1 MPSESGD
8 TKLLG
13 NFGKL
18 IEAVSLDSNYNP
30 ANPALPVPALNT
42 RKTGGLAAVG
52 DVGAKEAA
60 NKAVVNDRQYLFE
73 GVPGVITRSGNMLK
87 ASGASQKIIDDAKTV
102 ARKITGQRKTPK
114 VKDDQNTPQNEAA
127 KTHSV
132 SQQSYYSIVGNV
144 EDYIAI
150 VATVSTYAPN
160 EADLTIAGL
169 NALVADLKAKNDAV
183 DAAFAALSVARGVR
197 DQLLYTND
205 DCIVNIAL
213 LVKAYVRAA
222 FGPDSQLFK
231 SLKGLQFPRQG
242 KKPKG

>member
-8 TKLLG
+8 TKLIG

-18 IEAVSLDSNYNP
+18 IEAVSLDPNYNP
-30 ANPALPVPALNT
+30 ANGAIKVPALNNQ
-42 RKTGGLAAVG
+42 KTAGQAAVTSLG
-52 DVGAKEAA
+52 QYEAA

-73 GVPGVITRSGNMLK
+73 TVPSVMTRSGNMLT
-87 ASGASQKIIDDAKTV
+87 ASGASQKIIDDAKT
-102 ARKITGQRKTPK
+102 ARRKITGQRKTPK
-114 VKDDQNTPQNEAA
+114 VKDDPKTPQNEAA
-127 KTHSV
+127 KSHSV
-132 SQQSYYSIVGNV
+132 SQQSYESIVGNV

-150 VATVSTYAPN
+150 VATVSTYKPN

-183 DAAFAALSVARGVR
+183 NAAFAALSVARGVR

-205 DCIVNIAL
+205 DCVVNIAL

-222 FGPDSQLFK
+222 FGPDSTIFK
-231 SLKGLQFPRQG
+231 SIKGIEFKR
-242 KKPKG
+242 PKR